1 MATLYWCAGMYASGS
16 TWAYNIMRGI
26 AAALYAGQTVQGRF
40 VNFLA
45 DLDGL
50 DDDGR
55 VHVVKTHDVAPEVT
69 AELSRRATRLV
80 VTIRDPRDAVT
91 SMMLYQRYP
100 FDMGLDWVA
109 RSAKF
114 AASLALDPR
123 ALLLRY
129 EAGFTDTPVTLDT
142 IAQHFGG
149 TLAADQRDRLFAQ
162 FTRSAVEGWISA
174 LNALPQSVRDARSG
188 DVFDPETQWHRHH
201 AGRTGEIGR
210 WRRMLTPAQV
220 AAVEGRMREWM
231 AKFGYPTTIRGPGY
245 TLRVGAFSLQR

>member
-26 AAALYAGQTVQGRF
+26 AAAQHAGQPVQGRF
-40 VNFLA
+40 VNFLT

-69 AELSRRATRLV
+69 AELSRRAVRLV

-91 SMMLYQRYP
+91 SMMLYQRFP
-100 FDMGLDWVA
+100 FETALDWVA
-109 RSAKF
+109 RSGKF
-114 AASLALDPR
+114 AASLVPDPR
-123 ALLLRY
+123 ALLFRY
-129 EAGFTDTPVTLDT
+129 EAGFTENPATLDT
-142 IAQHFGG
+142 IAQHFRGALPAG
-149 TLAADQRDRLFAQ
+149 VRERMFAEH
-162 FTRSAVEGWISA
+162 TRSAVEA
-174 LNALPQSVRDARSG
+174 LIATLGAHHNENTGDA
-188 DVFDPETQWHRHH
+188 ETQWHRHH

-210 WRRMLTPAQV
+210 WRRMLSAPQI
-220 AAVEGRMREWM
+220 AAVEHEMWDWM
-231 AKFGYPTTIRGPGY
+231 AKFGYSATVWGPGY